1 MSYSDPHPFNFPP
14 VFWGVKLPVAVEDP
28 VSRMTARVSRTL
40 WHGAMIA
47 GGWVLTAFAS
57 LATAAEKAPSPPAL
71 PPASNRV
78 YEAELGELS
87 TETYDQAV
95 EHLLAAFERAT
106 NRPFAPGPRARAGL
120 KVYSDAGPGLS
131 TPRDLV
137 RGVVKA
143 LGRRGFKP
151 EDLLIVGLNASRL
164 RASGFIPPLSVGGD
178 HFEGVPVI
186 ALESARYYDPGWFY
200 DSPLPAARVDSPGR
214 DSDDPDAVAA
224 VTEAER
230 RSLLPVPLM
239 FDVDFWIN
247 LPGCSDHPILGV
259 NGALVNATLWNASNT
274 QRFFRSP
281 ANGPAAAA
289 EIAAI
294 PELRATWACTI
305 FSLERYQFI
314 GGPIFNSL
322 YTLSEPRVWLS
333 DNPVMLDALMRER
346 INRGRAV
353 AGFRELDAE
362 LRLLSYGQQV
372 GLGSG
377 DQTRVEWV
385 PVGGSASP

>member
-1 MSYSDPHPFNFPP
+1 MD
-14 VFWGVKLPVAVEDP
+14 GL
-28 VSRMTARVSRTL
+28 VSGMTARATPAL
-40 WHGAMIA
+40 WWCAMIA
-47 GGWVLTAFAS
+47 GGWALTALGS
-57 LATAAEKAPSPPAL
+57 LANAAEKAPSPPAL
-71 PPASNRV
+71 PPGSNRV
-78 YEAELGELS
+78 YEAELGEIS
-87 TETYDQAV
+87 TENYERAV

-106 NRPFAPGPRARAGL
+106 NRRFSPGAHARAAL

-131 TPRDLV
+131 TPKDLV

-143 LGRRGFKP
+143 LERRGFKR
-151 EDLLIVGLNASRL
+151 ENLMIVGLNASRL

-178 HFEGVPVI
+178 AFEGVPVI
-186 ALESARYYDPGWFY
+186 ALESGRYYDSAWFY
-200 DSPLPAARVDSPGR
+200 DSPLPSTRIDAPGR
-214 DSDDPDAVAA
+214 DSENPDAGAA
-224 VTEAER
+224 VTESER

-247 LPGCSDHPILGV
+247 LPGCSDHPIIGV

-305 FSLERYQFI
+305 ISLERFQFI

-333 DNPVMLDALMRER
+333 DNPVMLDALMRQR
-346 INRGRAV
+346 INQGREA
-353 AGFRELDAE
+353 AGFRELEDD

-377 DQTRVEWV
+377 DRTLVEWV
-385 PVGGSASP
+385 PVRMDRAP

>member
-1 MSYSDPHPFNFPP
+1 MSL
-14 VFWGVKLPVAVEDP
+14 G
-28 VSRMTARVSRTL
+28 
-40 WHGAMIA
+40 
-47 GGWVLTAFAS
+47 
-57 LATAAEKAPSPPAL
+57 LAADKAPAPPAL
-71 PPASNRV
+71 PPGSNRV
-78 YEAELGELS
+78 YEAELGEF
-87 TETYDQAV
+87 TRENYDRAV
-95 EHLLAAFERAT
+95 EHLLTAFQRAT
-106 NRPFAPGPRARAGL
+106 GRSFAPGSHGKAAL

-137 RGVVKA
+137 RAVIKA
-143 LGRRGFKP
+143 LESRGFTRGN
-151 EDLLIVGLNASRL
+151 LLIVGLNASRL
-164 RASGFIPPLSVGGD
+164 RSAGFIPPLSVGGD
-178 HFEGVPVI
+178 DFEGVPVI
-186 ALESARYYDPGWFY
+186 ALDSGKYYDPAWFY
-200 DSPLPAARVDSPGR
+200 DSPLPATRVDAPNR
-214 DSDDPDAVAA
+214 DASDTDVGSA

-259 NGALVNATLWNASNT
+259 NGAMVNATLWNASNT

-305 FSLERYQFI
+305 ISLQRYQFI

-333 DNPVMLDALMRER
+333 DNPVMLDALMRKK
-346 INRGRAV
+346 INDGRDA
-353 AGFRELDAE
+353 AGFRELDDD
-362 LRLLSYGQQV
+362 LRLLAYGEQV

-377 DQTRVEWV
+377 DRTLVEWV
-385 PVGGSASP
+385 PVRLDRAP